1 MTLLKRQSFE
11 DVEAVRLTILM
22 PLDVHEEIRTQS
34 FQERKSISLL
44 IVELLKQ
51 SLEQKEN
58 NNNPDSRDAIVER
71 ANDA

>member
-51 SLEQKEN
+51 SLEQKEK